1 MLSAVHSPR
10 IGLMPNI
17 AIYLLMLVFVG
28 NLPAFSSIF
37 AFRGLG
43 FIAAAVGILAVAVSP
58 QRQSF
63 ADMFRDVPVFKFI
76 LGLMA
81 MVYLSVPLSVW
92 VGGALSMAK
101 TYLYTIA
108 FFFPLVILA
117 KGENGLRILLNSGLL
132 VFTLL
137 AFGLVLNH
145 GQGRAMIQ
153 GSLYDS
159 NDVAYV
165 LLSLMPLLF
174 YYLHS
179 LRIPVVKWAGYLV
192 ILAGVLG
199 LGLTES
205 RGGVVAF
212 VAVFIVFLR
221 FEKVS
226 FKLILSGAFIGLIA
240 LYFLPGAFW
249 ERMATLTDLSSDYN
263 VQSEFGRI
271 AIWEHGLEM
280 FYTNLLT
287 GVGVG
292 QFSAGSG
299 MSGAVFMTAHN
310 SVIQIAAELG
320 LIGLVC
326 YLVMVLYPLRTLKR
340 RIKDPAMKA
349 RPHYSL
355 YKGLYISFV
364 GQFCGSQFI
373 SAGYFKSLYYLLAVY
388 IVLALID
395 AAYDAESVAE
405 TAEPVAEMTFEESEE
420 GKKRKY
426 TIKKKRTYTLVDKKH

>member
-1 MLSAVHSPR
+1 MLNSVRSPR
-10 IGLMPNI
+10 IGLLPNF

-43 FIAAAVGILAVAVSP
+43 FIAAAVGVIAMAVSQ

-81 MVYLSVPLSVW
+81 MVFLSVPMSVW
-92 VGGALSMAK
+92 VGGAFSMAK

-108 FFFPLVILA
+108 FFFSLVVLA
-117 KGENGLRILLNSGLL
+117 KGENGLRVLLNSGLL
-132 VFTLL
+132 VFALL
-137 AFGLVLNH
+137 AFGLVMNH
-145 GQGRAMIQ
+145 GQGRAMIE

-165 LLSLMPLLF
+165 LLSFMPLLF

-179 LRIPVVKWAGYLV
+179 LRIPVVKWIGYFV
-192 ILAGVLG
+192 ILTGVLG

-205 RGGVVAF
+205 RGGVLAF
-212 VAVFIVFLR
+212 VVVFLVFLR

-226 FKLILSGAFIGLIA
+226 FKLILSGALIGLIA
-240 LYFLPGAFW
+240 LNFLPGAFW

-263 VQSEFGRI
+263 MQSEFGRM
-271 AIWEHGLEM
+271 AIWEHGLDM
-280 FYTNLLT
+280 FYSNLLT

-326 YLVMVLYPLRTLKR
+326 YLVMVLYPLRTLKK
-340 RIKDPAMKA
+340 RIKDPAMKV
-349 RPHYSL
+349 RPHYPL

-388 IVLALID
+388 VVIVLID
-395 AAYDAESVAE
+395 VAYDEESAAE
-405 TAEPVAEMTFEESEE
+405 TVEEHVPVEAPEE
-420 GKKRKY
+420 GEKRKY
-426 TIKKKRTYTLVDKKH
+426 KIKKKRTYTMMDKKP